1 MRKKKKD
8 NILLGFLLLSFCCY
22 SQSAYSQTQTI
33 ITGTETSSNLL
44 PDMSTFSTSGSTK
57 IGVGQGCAIDAYCTS
72 GESGGGGTFTSTFQL
87 PMTINQ
93 INSGFDLNY
102 GVDVKS
108 HSTNAT
114 APVCSGIQGQDCKD
128 TWTLTVNLLETSHIV
143 KTFTHTVVLDFSG
156 MRSYAYQQ
164 SIAANSYQSLTG
176 KLSLFGIDSGFQSQF
191 HGPQFSNPSL
201 TATYNL
207 ISLIETQVIDIINTT
222 DILDNLPPETDISTI
237 EIEVQ
242 DQGGAVLTE
251 PLFIEVETQMAE
263 VIELQTPM
271 EAPIIATSLDM
282 EIQSSDIEMEMNNEL
297 TTDQPLESAELNST
311 DGNTQESAASTENTE
326 SNGESSQGETNEEET
341 TQEESSSNGE
351 QPVDGEGNNSSA
363 DQEENSDESSK
374 VNTKKQLVRKQKLK
388 EKVSK
393 KIMAKMGDKG
403 RYDSTN
409 QLRTLI
415 VMNVLGAD
423 KKFFDPKNVL
433 KDNLTFFTEVKI
445 PDGQIEDNHI
455 AAYFLMGESSVAHK
469 ALTDLQY

>member
-1 MRKKKKD
+1 MMEKKKKG
-8 NILLGFLLLSFCCY
+8 NILLGFLLLYFCCY
-22 SQSAYSQTQTI
+22 SQSVYSQTQTI

-44 PDMSTFSTSGSTK
+44 PDISTFSTSGGTK
-57 IGVGQGCAIDAYCTS
+57 TGAGQGCAIDKYCTS
-72 GESGGGGTFTSTFQL
+72 GEAGGGGTYSSTFNL

-102 GVDVKS
+102 GVDVNS
-108 HSTNAT
+108 HQSNLTV
-114 APVCSGIQGQDCKD
+114 PDCSGGNVDCKD
-128 TWTLTVNLLETSHIV
+128 TWTLTVNLLEASNIV
-143 KTFTHTVVLDFSG
+143 QTFTHTVILDFSG

-164 SIAANSYQSLTG
+164 SIAENNYQSLTG
-176 KLSLFGIDSGFQSQF
+176 KLSLFGIDSGFQSGF

-242 DQGGAVLTE
+242 DQGGAVITE

-263 VIELQTPM
+263 VIELQAPM

-297 TTDQPLESAELNST
+297 TTDQPLESAESSSS
-311 DGNTQESAASTENTE
+311 DGNAQESAASTENTE
-326 SNGESSQGETNEEET
+326 SNGESSQGEPNEEET
-341 TQEESSSNGE
+341 TQEESNSNGE